1 MCVSCGHK
9 CTQFPDKASVPEDQD
24 LEEVA
29 RGLYAAGTI
38 SFKLPTTT
46 ASTIPADSFVA
57 TGGAGVAPMGTTV
70 GSAGTGRVR
79 SGNITPPSAATYS
92 TAPRATL
99 QYTTTPNTT
108 TAHAP
113 TEYYSALR
121 PIAPNT
127 TAAYSPTQYTTAPY
141 ITAPYATAPYT
152 TAPHTFAPHTF
163 APYTTAPY
171 FTAPALTAQPFIAA
185 PASSTPIPEPH
196 LQPTNLLVP
205 SNSLAAPF
213 AMMTRPTGILE
224 NRTRSEGQAI
234 SDPHAL
240 YMDQDNEQ
248 YQYPEPGREGY
259 YMALSRRRR
268 G

>member
-46 ASTIPADSFVA
+46 ASTLPAGSFGA
-57 TGGAGVAPMGTTV
+57 TGRAGVAPMGTTV
-70 GSAGTGRVR
+70 GSAETGRVR
-79 SGNITPPSAATYS
+79 SDNIMPPGAATYS

-108 TAHAP
+108 TAYAP
-113 TEYYSALR
+113 TQYFSALR

-127 TAAYSPTQYTTAPY
+127 TAAYSPTQYTNAPY

-152 TAPHTFAPHTF
+152 F
-163 APYTTAPY
+163 APYTTAP
-171 FTAPALTAQPFIAA
+171 FFATPTITAQPLIATPA
-185 PASSTPIPEPH
+185 PSIPIPEPH
-196 LQPTNLLVP
+196 LQRTNLLVP

-213 AMMTRPTGILE
+213 ALMARPPGILE
-224 NRTRSEGQAI
+224 NRTRSEGQST
-234 SDPHAL
+234 SDSHAS
-240 YMDQDNEQ
+240 YMGQDNEE
-248 YQYPEPGREGY
+248 YQYPQPGREGY
-259 YMALSRRRR
+259 YMALSRQRR